1 MLYQMSTVSR
11 PVAGVNADCQ
21 PRTDGDW
28 IERDFGLTY
37 SCGGA
42 LGV

>member
-11 PVAGVNADCQ
+11 PVVGVNVDHR

-28 IERDFGLTY
+28 IERDFRLTY

-42 LGV
+42 LGY